1 MSKKF
6 SYSEA
11 LEEIQFL
18 VDTIENEELDIDELA
33 VKVKRVCL
41 LIKQCKEKL
50 HETETEIDQAL
61 KELNE
66 KD

>member
-61 KELNE
+61 KELKE

>member
-33 VKVKRVCL
+33 VKVKRVCF